1 MRINQLAGR
10 ARASARTASTDGE
23 TLGKDIVT
31 YHHLRAWRVA
41 AAATSVLGLAWAPLA
56 LADWTGKGEG
66 GLLISSGN
74 SDATSV
80 NAKLDVAREDGP
92 WKNVV
97 HVAGLYGKNAVF
109 VTGERF
115 EAAYELDRKINDKLY
130 GFVGVNGERDLFDG
144 FQYQATLS
152 TGIGYKWY
160 DDANTKLS
168 TTLGVGYRRL
178 RPETLTKDDAGQV
191 ISRTPLDATGNAVIT
206 AGLNLEQ
213 KLTASTKLVDKLAIQ
228 SGSSDTSVANDF
240 GVQVSMSER
249 LALSVGYGVRYN
261 SDPAPGTKKV
271 DTLTTVNV
279 VYNIK

>member
-1 MRINQLAGR
+1 MNHHDLRTWR
-10 ARASARTASTDGE
+10 A
-23 TLGKDIVT
+23 
-31 YHHLRAWRVA
+31 A
-41 AAATSVLGLAWAPLA
+41 AAATSLVGLAWTPLA

-74 SDATSV
+74 STSTSM
-80 NAKLDVAREDGP
+80 NAKLDIAREDGP
-92 WKNVV
+92 WKNIV

-109 VTGERF
+109 ATGERL
-115 EAAYELDRKINDKLY
+115 EGQYELDRKISEQLY
-130 GFVGVNGERDLFDG
+130 GFVGVNAEHDLFDG

-152 TGIGYKWY
+152 TGIGYKWF
-160 DDANTKLS
+160 DSADTKLS

-178 RPETLTKDDAGQV
+178 RPETLTKDAAGQV
-191 ISRTPLDATGNAVIT
+191 TVRTSLEASGGAVIT
-206 AGLNLEQ
+206 AGVNLEQ
-213 KLTASTKLVDKLAIQ
+213 KLTATTKLIDKLAIQ
-228 SGSSDTSVANDF
+228 SGSNDTAVANDF

-271 DTLTTVNV
+271 DQLTTVNV